1 MKYIVLVGDGMG
13 DRPIE
18 DLGGKTVLEAAKIP
32 NMNFIAEKGKVGL
45 TNMIPVGMPPA
56 SDVAN
61 LSILG
66 YNPKK
71 YYTGRGP
78 LEAANMNIDL
88 QEDEV
93 AFRCNLVTI
102 SDDKMADYS
111 AGHIS
116 NEEAGSIIEELNSRI
131 GTGDIKFYPGI
142 SYRHIVVFKCRDKDE
157 QKGFVKTKCTPPHD
171 IAGRTIGRFL
181 PLKTQQAEVLKK
193 LMDESRKI
201 LADHEVNRVRL
212 DLKEN
217 PANMIWLWGQG
228 VKPFM
233 PKFSKLYH
241 VEGSI
246 ISAVDLIK
254 GLGLSAGLN
263 SIDVHGAT
271 GYLDTNYEGKVQA
284 ALDSLKSQDFVYLH
298 VEAPDE
304 AAFYGPKIDIQMK
317 NVNGKEDTAFT
328 VQYDFVMPK
337 RFNLN
342 YVNEKG
348 EEEQAVVVHRSSIGA
363 IERVIAYL
371 IEHFGGAFP
380 TWLNPVQV
388 KILPVAERHIEY
400 AKGVMDKLK
409 QANVRVELDER
420 NETLS
425 AKIRD
430 AQHDK
435 VSYMLICGDKEVKTN
450 TVTERARSGKADG
463 PFPIETF
470 IGYIRKEIDDKVNT

>member
-45 TNMIPVGMPPA
+45 TNMIPARMLPA

-78 LEAANMNIDL
+78 LEAANMGIDL
-88 QEDEV
+88 KEDEV

-102 SDDKMADYS
+102 SDERMADYS

-116 NEEAGSIIEELNSRI
+116 NEEAKSIIEELNSKL
-131 GTGDIKFYPGI
+131 GSDDIKFYPGV
-142 SYRHIVVFKCRDKDE
+142 SYRHIVVFKCKDKGE
-157 QKGFVKTKCTPPHD
+157 QEGFVNAKCTPPHD
-171 IAGRTIGRFL
+171 IAGKTITRFL
-181 PLKTQQAEVLKK
+181 PSRTSQAAVLQR

-201 LADHEVNRVRL
+201 LADHDVNRVRL

-228 VKPFM
+228 MRPFM

-254 GLGLSAGLN
+254 GIGRIIGLDV
-263 SIDVHGAT
+263 IDVPGAT
-271 GYLDTNYEGKVQA
+271 GYYDTNYLGKA
-284 ALDSLKSQDFVYLH
+284 EYAIDSLKHKDFVFVH

-304 AAFYGPKIDIQMK
+304 AGHNGDLREKIYSIEKFDKFVVGTVLDHFKSSKEEFRILVLSDHATPIALKTHSRDYVCFAMYGTDIEQGTIK
-317 NVNGKEDTAFT
+317 HF
-328 VQYDFVMPK
+328 
-337 RFNLN
+337 
-342 YVNEKG
+342 NEK
-348 EEEQAVVVHRSSIGA
+348 EARLTKFRID
-363 IERVIAYL
+363 
-371 IEHFGGAFP
+371 
-380 TWLNPVQV
+380 
-388 KILPVAERHIEY
+388 
-400 AKGVMDKLK
+400 KGY
-409 QANVRVELDER
+409 ELME
-420 NETLS
+420 
-425 AKIRD
+425 
-430 AQHDK
+430 
-435 VSYMLICGDKEVKTN
+435 
-450 TVTERARSGKADG
+450 
-463 PFPIETF
+463 FF
-470 IGYIRKEIDDKVNT
+470 IK

>member
-1 MKYIVLVGDGMG
+1 MKYIILVGDGMG

-32 NMNFIAEKGKVGL
+32 NMDLIAEKGKVGL
-45 TNMIPVGMPPA
+45 TNMIPTRMLPA

-78 LEAANMNIDL
+78 LEAANMGIDL
-88 QEDEV
+88 QDDEV

-116 NEEAGSIIEELNSRI
+116 NEEARAIIEELNSRL
-131 GTGDIKFYPGI
+131 GTQDIKFYPGV
-142 SYRHIVVFKCRDKDE
+142 SYRHLVVFKCRDKEE
-157 QKGFVKTKCTPPHD
+157 QESFVKTRCAPPHD
-171 IAGRTIGRFL
+171 IAGKEIHRFL
-181 PLKTQQAEVLKK
+181 PAKTPQAEVLKR
-193 LMDESRKI
+193 LISESI
-201 LADHEVNRVRL
+201 NVLSDHEVNRVRI

-254 GLGLSAGLN
+254 GIGRIIGLDV
-263 SIDVHGAT
+263 IDVPGAT
-271 GYLDTNYEGKVQA
+271 GYYDTNYLGKA
-284 ALDSLKSQDFVYLH
+284 EYAIDSLKDKDFVFVH

-304 AAFYGPKIDIQMK
+304 AGHNGDLREKIKAVEKFDKFVVGTILNHFKSGNEEFRMLVLPDHATPIALKTHSRDYVCFAMYGTDIEQGVIK
-317 NVNGKEDTAFT
+317 HF
-328 VQYDFVMPK
+328 
-337 RFNLN
+337 
-342 YVNEKG
+342 NEK
-348 EEEQAVVVHRSSIGA
+348 EARLSKFRID
-363 IERVIAYL
+363 
-371 IEHFGGAFP
+371 
-380 TWLNPVQV
+380 
-388 KILPVAERHIEY
+388 
-400 AKGVMDKLK
+400 KGH
-409 QANVRVELDER
+409 ELMEFF
-420 NETLS
+420 
-425 AKIRD
+425 IR
-430 AQHDK
+430 
-435 VSYMLICGDKEVKTN
+435 
-450 TVTERARSGKADG
+450 
-463 PFPIETF
+463 
-470 IGYIRKEIDDKVNT
+470 